1 MNKTTS
7 TAGITI
13 LKKFEGCRLVAYKAL
28 PTEQYYTIGY
38 GHYGADVK
46 QNMAITLSEA
56 ETMLKNDLKDYEKAV
71 SKYVLV
77 DITQNMFDALVSFSY
92 NCGTEALKKS
102 TLLKLLNKNDY
113 IGAAEQFKNWNKSG
127 GKTIP
132 GLTERRGKEKD
143 LFLNG
148 YCDKPTAQVS
158 KTTATAAETRWIQ
171 YKLGGLSI
179 DGLWGAK
186 TAEVIRAK
194 RKALE
199 WEETTGNVC
208 TVNLTKVLGK

>member
-1 MNKTTS
+1 MNKATS
-7 TAGITI
+7 TAGISL
-13 LKKFEGCRLVAYKAL
+13 LKQFEGCRLVAYKAL
-28 PTEQYYTIGY
+28 PTEHYYTIGY
-38 GHYGADVK
+38 GHYGPDI
-46 QNMAITLSEA
+46 NPHMAITLHEA
-56 ETMLKNDLKDYEKAV
+56 ETMLKNDLKGYEKAV

-77 DITQNMFDALVSFSY
+77 DITQNMFDALVSFAY

-113 IGAAEQFKNWNKSG
+113 IGAAEQLENWNKSG
-127 GKTIP
+127 GKTIS

-158 KTTATAAETRWIQ
+158 KNTATAAETRWIQ

-186 TAEVIRAK
+186 TAEAIRAK

-208 TVNLTKVLGK
+208 TVNLIKVLNK

>member
-7 TAGITI
+7 TTGISL
-13 LKKFEGCRLVAYKAL
+13 LKRFEGCRLVAYKAL
-28 PTEQYYTIGY
+28 PTERYYTIGY
-38 GHYGADVK
+38 GHYGDDIK
-46 QNMAITLSEA
+46 SHMAITLYEA

-77 DITQNMFDALVSFSY
+77 DITQNMFDVLVSFSY
-92 NCGTEALKKS
+92 NCGTESLKKS

-113 IGAAEQFKNWNKSG
+113 IGAAEQLENWNKSG
-127 GKTIP
+127 GITIP
-132 GLTERRGKEKD
+132 GLTERRKMEKD
-143 LFLNG
+143 IFLDG
-148 YCDKPTAQVS
+148 YCDKPTVQVS
-158 KTTATAAETRWIQ
+158 KTTATEAETRWIQ

-186 TAEVIRAK
+186 TAEAIRAK

-208 TVNLTKVLGK
+208 TVNLIKVLGK